1 MSCTWTTVH
10 VHELTSVV
18 SLKPSLPL
26 VRFCP
31 HSAWPCLSPQCGRPL
46 WMTPNSV
53 TYLTVSCVTFAVS
66 QLLSGAYLH
75 VTIRSDFTLTH
86 LSDDYIQLA
95 SFLCSPTPRYYDFL
109 YSPHSQT
116 CQSLLSSDTHTV
128 QLNVFIHSFIHSFIR
143 SFNVAC
149 LKSMLSMCEWW
160 VVSCELEHRLWTHV
174 QHVHSATE
182 RRLQL
187 LSAAQYQSS
196 DQIPLRDWKPP
207 PGCWLELCLSY
218 FMPKTLPVVSICW
231 IDKLSEN
238 VSNHVQDIMIWKFS
252 VGSFDFE
259 LWPWPHKMMNFGT

>member
-31 HSAWPCLSPQCGRPL
+31 HSAWPCLPPQCGRPL

-53 TYLTVSCVTFAVS
+53 TYETVSCVTFAVS
-66 QLLSGAYLH
+66 QLLYGAYLH

-128 QLNVFIHSFIHSFIR
+128 QLNVFIHSFIHSFIQC
-143 SFNVAC
+143 SVFEEHAQHV
-149 LKSMLSMCEWW
+149 W
-160 VVSCELEHRLWTHV
+160 VVSGFLWIGHRLWTHV
-174 QHVHSATE
+174 STSTVPLKEDCSCCLLRSVSRQTKYHSETGNPHQAAG
-182 RRLQL
+182 
-187 LSAAQYQSS
+187 LS
-196 DQIPLRDWKPP
+196 
-207 PGCWLELCLSY
+207 
-218 FMPKTLPVVSICW
+218 FVSLISCQRHF
-231 IDKLSEN
+231 L
-238 VSNHVQDIMIWKFS
+238 
-252 VGSFDFE
+252 
-259 LWPWPHKMMNFGT
+259 